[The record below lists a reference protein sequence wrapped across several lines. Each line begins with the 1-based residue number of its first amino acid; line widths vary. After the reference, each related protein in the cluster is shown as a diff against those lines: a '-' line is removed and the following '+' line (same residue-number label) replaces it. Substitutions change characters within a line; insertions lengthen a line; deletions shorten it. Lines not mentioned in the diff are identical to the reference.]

1 MKLFTVGPVEMY
13 PDTLSDSAKP
23 LPYFRT
29 PEFSE
34 VVLEC
39 ETNLLD
45 LANAPKDSRVIF
57 LTASGSGAMEA
68 AIINCLTNQDTAIVV
83 DGGSFGHRF
92 FQICQRHSISQK
104 VITLDFGKTLTK
116 EMILEAYS
124 PKVTSLIVNAHETST
139 GQLYDLKMLGNFCK
153 EYGLLFI
160 VDAISSFIA
169 DEIDMREMGIDVL
182 IISSQ
187 KALALAPGISNV
199 ILSPNAISRVEQ
211 QTCNL
216 MYFDFID
223 YLKNGERGQTPF
235 TPAVGIILTMQNRLR
250 TIKAAGI
257 ENTRQKIQDLAYY
270 FRKNICGL
278 PIQIP
283 NYPLSN
289 ALTPLYFPNK
299 NAQNIYQ
306 TLLKEFDITVTPNG
320 GILSDTILRVGHIGN
335 LTVLDIDFLIDAM
348 HKILE

>member
-45 LANAPKDSRVIF
+45 LANAPKGSRVIF

-92 FQICQRHSISQK
+92 FQICQRHAISQK
-104 VITLDFGKTLTK
+104 AITLDFGKTLTK

-124 PKVTSLIVNAHETST
+124 PAVTSLIVNAHETST

-216 MYFDFID
+216 MYFDFMD

-250 TIKAAGI
+250 TIRAAGI

-278 PIQIP
+278 PIQVP

-299 NAQNIYQ
+299 NAQKIYQ

-320 GILSDTILRVGHIGN
+320 GILSDTVLRVGHIGN
-335 LTVLDIDFLIDAM
+335 LTVSDIDFLIDAM